1 MAVATGSQI
10 RPELS
15 AVDYTPFLQ
24 AAGQGVQM
32 QAQGIGSAIGGAL
45 KGLESY
51 QKNVQEERQ
60 AQGIIKSAGSMYKSF
75 VPILDKVNPDIA
87 VGLQDVMQRISDP
100 SISTKERAAA
110 AQSMMASAPM
120 LLNAGL
126 EYFKINEAERMK
138 RGALEEQRNI
148 EANDQAVIAQGLAPF
163 IGSQGNPP
171 ERTLTQED
179 VPQIIASI
187 VGRGVSTKAI
197 DRIDSMLKA
206 LSGPNQT
213 KTEIDKLYNF
223 KVDAFKQKEGRL
235 PTKDESAAMYEQAVL
250 TKQNTT
256 NINTGARILEGKAYD
271 SLEKERTSVVQA
283 IETVKNYD
291 EAAKIVKSGDF
302 YSGTG
307 AEAQLKLGKVL
318 SLFGVQLKDVENTEV
333 LKAQLARPVLS
344 LVKNLGSGAGISD
357 TDLRFA
363 TQAAGGDIALD
374 RNTIARLIELGNR
387 VSTRAINNYQR
398 RLDTTF
404 PEGAKGEDA
413 LARRSLQLYGVDQI
427 GTAGSQSGGINVS
440 AINPAAINH
449 LRQNPNLKAQFD
461 EKYGA
466 GAADAVLGQT
476 K

>member
-148 EANDQAVIAQGLAPF
+148 ESNDQAVIARGLAPF

-171 ERTLTQED
+171 ERALTPED
-179 VPQIIASI
+179 VPQIMASI
-187 VGRGVSTKAI
+187 VGGGISTKGI
-197 DRIDSMLKA
+197 ERVDSILKA

-256 NINTGARILEGKAYD
+256 NINTGARILEGKTYD
-271 SLEKERTSVVQA
+271 SLEKDRTSVVQA
-283 IETVKNYD
+283 IETVKNYE
-291 EAAKIVKSGDF
+291 EAAKIVKSENF
-302 YSGTG
+302 YSGMG
-307 AEAQLKLGKVL
+307 AEARLMLGKAL
-318 SLFGVQLKDVENTEV
+318 SLFGIKDKDVENTEI

-344 LVKNLGSGAGISD
+344 LVKNLGAGTGISD
-357 TDLRFA
+357 TDLKFA

-374 RNTIARLIELGNR
+374 RNTIARLIELGNQ
-387 VSTRAINNYQR
+387 VSTRAIKNYQR
-398 RLDTTF
+398 RLDATF
-404 PEGAKGEDA
+404 PEGAKGEEA
-413 LARRSLQLYGVDQI
+413 LARRSLQIYGFDQ
-427 GTAGSQSGGINVS
+427 GRATGPSTTGINIS
-440 AINPAAINH
+440 SIPQGSINF
-449 LRQNPNLKAQFD
+449 LKQNPNLKAQFD